1 MKIKRNYLL
10 KFSLFLI
17 LTGYSVMGI
26 AQNQIHF
33 SGNIQNCSVSKFKI
47 GRVDKPSDGNQWQK
61 VKIKKGNFSLVIKT
75 NEPSVF
81 RCYSKSGEFD
91 FYAMPGDSLTLT
103 ADYNKLLPTIK
114 FDGKGRKTA
123 QFHTAWKQ
131 KFKALNNSDFDNYDK
146 CNPKRYLELR
156 KKLLDSELT
165 FLNDYVAKNGLKES
179 PFFNYYASNFK
190 FRFYSDIRDYITYH
204 NNIEEEG
211 LKTEYLPLLKLLDGI
226 DYNNPNLVETEA
238 YMWHLVGYINQVKY
252 RQLIYNKELPNV
264 IKDSVHWTART
275 YLLSKE
281 ILNIKAHES
290 YVMTSLFE
298 HINPLTVGIL
308 APIYE
313 HFIKTCSREN
323 RLILQD
329 AFKRYKRL
337 NKKQKIHRDSKIIE
351 TDSGLTEIIQ
361 SHKGSLLYID
371 FWASWCGPCIG
382 EIPASKEIQEKF
394 KNKDVKFLF
403 ISVDQDENS
412 WKKAITVY
420 KIPGIHYRLEK
431 EKSAEL
437 LESLLSK
444 GVPHY
449 LIVGRDGKII
459 DRNAKRPT
467 DQGLDSDLDKLLNN

>member
-1 MKIKRNYLL
+1 M
-10 KFSLFLI
+10 
-17 LTGYSVMGI
+17 MGI
-26 AQNQIHF
+26 TQNQIRL
-33 SGNIQNCSVSKFKI
+33 SGNIDHCTKSKFEI
-47 GRVDKPSDGNQWQK
+47 GEVDKPNDGSKWQK
-61 VKIKKGNFSLVIKT
+61 VKIKNEHFSVVIKT
-75 NEPSVF
+75 NEPTVL
-81 RCYSKSGEFD
+81 RCYFKGKEID
-91 FYAMPGDSLTLT
+91 FYAMPGDSLIVR
-103 ADYNKLLPTIK
+103 ADYNKLLATTK
-114 FDGKGRKTA
+114 FSGKGKKTA
-123 QFHTAWKQ
+123 QFHTDWKQ
-131 KFKALNNSDFDNYDK
+131 KFKSLNNSDFDNYDK
-146 CNPKRYLELR
+146 CNPERYLELR

-190 FRFYSDIRDYITYH
+190 FRFYSDIRHYITYH
-204 NNIEEEG
+204 NNIEEDG
-211 LKTEYLPLLKLLDGI
+211 LKIEYLPLLKLLDGI

-281 ILNIKAHES
+281 ILNVKAHES
-290 YVMTSLFE
+290 YVMTLLFE

-313 HFIKTCSREN
+313 DFIKTCSREN